1 MIGLGAEGRTEG
13 VEANGRND
21 RSPSRGS
28 QTNHEDPIKIHE

>member
-13 VEANGRND
+13 VEANGRSD

-28 QTNHEDPIKIHE
+28 QTNHEGPITIHE